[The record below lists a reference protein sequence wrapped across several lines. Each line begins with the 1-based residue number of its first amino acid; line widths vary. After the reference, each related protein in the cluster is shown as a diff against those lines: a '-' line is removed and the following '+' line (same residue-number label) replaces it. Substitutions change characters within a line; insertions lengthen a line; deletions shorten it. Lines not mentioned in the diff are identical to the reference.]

1 MSTLNYTEL
10 ADLLFITV
18 EKAGKI
24 ILEYYDGSEMNVQL
38 KRDDSPVTD
47 ADLASNEIITKA
59 LSKTDIPILS
69 EESKMQDFHI
79 RKNWKRYWL
88 IDPLDGTKEFINKN
102 GEFTINIALI
112 EDNIPTL
119 GVVSI
124 PLKNKIYIGGKSLGY
139 SKLFNGYQVKVL
151 KMSQKESFDDL
162 MKSKPLRVVTSRSHQ
177 NSKMASFLAKSSSI
191 DLLRMGS
198 SLKFMSIVDQEADIY
213 PRFSPCMEWDTAASD
228 AILRSVG
235 RSILALDKHNL
246 PTGRIEYNKEDLYQP
261 PFVAF

>member
-1 MSTLNYTEL
+1 
-10 ADLLFITV
+10 
-18 EKAGKI
+18 
-24 ILEYYDGSEMNVQL
+24 MNVQL

-47 ADLASNEIITKA
+47 ADLASNEVITKA
-59 LSKTDIPILS
+59 LSKTGIPILS

-102 GEFTINIALI
+102 GEFSINIALI

-124 PLKNKIYIGGKSLGY
+124 PVKNKIYIGGKSLGY
-139 SKLFNGYQVKVL
+139 SKLFDGYQVKVL

-162 MKSKPLRVVTSRSHQ
+162 MKFKPLRVVTSRSHQ
-177 NSKMASFLAKSSSI
+177 NSKMASFLAKFSSI

-228 AILRSVG
+228 AILRCLG
-235 RSILALDKHNL
+235 YQIRSISDSFEVGSQL
-246 PTGRIEYNKEDLYQP
+246 IYNKENLYNS
-261 PFVAF
+261 ALIAY

>member
-1 MSTLNYTEL
+1 MTKLNYKEL
-10 ADLLFITV
+10 ADLLFKTV
-18 EKAGKI
+18 EKAGKT
-24 ILEYYDGSEMNVQL
+24 ILEHYDGSEMNVQL

-47 ADLASNEIITKA
+47 ADLASNEVITKA
-59 LSKTDIPILS
+59 LSKTGIPILS

-112 EDNIPTL
+112 EDNIPTM

-124 PLKNKIYIGGKSLGY
+124 PVKNKIYIGGKSLGY
-139 SKLFNGYQVKVL
+139 SRLFEGNQVKVL
-151 KMSQKESFDDL
+151 KMSQKGSFDDV
-162 MKSKPLRVVTSRSHQ
+162 MRFEPLRVVASKSHQ
-177 NSKMASFLAKSSSI
+177 NSKMDSFLAKFSST

-198 SLKFMSIVDQEADIY
+198 SLKFMSIVDQDADIY

-228 AILRSVG
+228 AILRCLG
-235 RSILALDKHNL
+235 YQIRSISDSFELGNQL
-246 PTGRIEYNKEDLYQP
+246 TYNKENLYNS
-261 PFVAF
+261 AFIAY

>member
-1 MSTLNYTEL
+1 MTKLNYTEL
-10 ADLLFITV
+10 ADLLFKTV
-18 EKAGKI
+18 EKAGKT

-88 IDPLDGTKEFINKN
+88 IDPLDGTKEFISKN

-119 GVVSI
+119 GVVSN
-124 PLKNKIYIGGKSLGY
+124 PVKNKIYIGGKSLGY
-139 SKLFNGYQVKVL
+139 SKLFNGDQIKVL
-151 KMSQKESFDDL
+151 KISQKESFDDL
-162 MKSKPLRVVTSRSHQ
+162 MKFKPLRVVASRSHQ
-177 NSKMASFLAKSSSI
+177 NSKMASFLAKFSSI

-228 AILRSVG
+228 AILRCLG
-235 RSILALDKHNL
+235 YQIRSISDSFEVGSQL
-246 PTGRIEYNKEDLYQP
+246 IYNKENLYNS
-261 PFVAF
+261 AFIAY